1 MKNRKTRI
9 AIILEVKKRELPFLS
24 ILQEILARKGYTV
37 KLIPFR
43 VLCTWRLLLFRPD
56 IVVVNGLRHEFPY
69 FISQV
74 FMPKKLFK
82 SKIACYYSEQVGYY
96 DESIA
101 FTYNN
106 KIIFD
111 NVDYHIS
118 WGPRFTADLLKLGVP
133 KEKLWYIGSLQYDI
147 DKYFVE
153 SSESIKQRLSDKYG
167 APYDKKWI
175 LYADNIIRNYQ
186 PEGLYEV
193 RRTDTFNMI
202 KKVASINPDS
212 FVIYRPHPETPEAE
226 INDAINSFSEYAN
239 VAVISEGHIFDWT
252 CAASALIIW
261 NSTSS
266 LQAMFMGLSVFGF
279 MTSDGKNME
288 NYWYK
293 DIFPT
298 YTDSEALADALSKDL
313 RGDRYDGADAY
324 AQNRADFIKEW
335 YYKKDGFAFDRFC
348 NLINV
353 VEKDQFRPLSSG
365 LDYGSLSVIRVLLR
379 ELRRFAGNLIHG
391 RIDGMN
397 VTKKEVS
404 EELRKYDMSRFE
416 DRSFDVKES
425 DRGASLE

>member
-1 MKNRKTRI
+1 MKNRKTRV
-9 AIILEVKKRELPFLS
+9 AIIIEVKKRELPFLS
-24 ILQEILARKGYTV
+24 ILQEILVQKGYRV

-69 FISQV
+69 FVSQV

-82 SKIACYYSEQVGYY
+82 AKIACYYSEQVGYY

-106 KIIFD
+106 KVIFD

-118 WGPRFTADLLKLGVP
+118 WGPRFTDDLLKLGVP

-147 DKYFVE
+147 DTYFAE
-153 SSESIKQRLSDKYG
+153 SPEIIKRRISDKYG
-167 APYDKKWI
+167 IPCDKKWI

-186 PEGLYEV
+186 PEGLYEI
-193 RRTDTFNMI
+193 RRADTFNMI
-202 KKVASINPDS
+202 KRVASVNSDC
-212 FVIYRPHPETPEAE
+212 FVVYRPHPETPAEE
-226 INDAINSFSEYAN
+226 INDAINSFSECSN
-239 VAVISEGHIFDWT
+239 VIVISEGHIFDWT
-252 CAASALIIW
+252 CASSALIIW

-288 NYWYK
+288 NYWYR

-298 YTDSEALADALSKDL
+298 YTDANVLADALSKDL
-313 RGDRYDGADAY
+313 RGVYYEGADEY
-324 AQNRADFIKEW
+324 AQNREEFIKEW

-348 NLINV
+348 NLISV
-353 VEKDQFRPLSSG
+353 IEKDQFKPLSPG
-365 LDYGSLSVIRVLLR
+365 LDYGISSVIRVLAR
-379 ELRRFAGNLIHG
+379 ELRRFAGNLVHG
-391 RIDGMN
+391 RINSMR
-397 VTKKEVS
+397 VTKREVNN
-404 EELRKYDMSRFE
+404 ELKKYDISRFG
-416 DRSFDVKES
+416 DKCFDVKDS
-425 DRGASLE
+425 RRGFYFD